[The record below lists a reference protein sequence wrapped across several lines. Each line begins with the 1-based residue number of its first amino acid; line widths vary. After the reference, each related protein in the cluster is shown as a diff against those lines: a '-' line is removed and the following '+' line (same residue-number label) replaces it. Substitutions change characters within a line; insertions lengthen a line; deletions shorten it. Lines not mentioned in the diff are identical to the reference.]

1 MRFEVQDTG
10 IGMSDAEMA
19 PLFQAFQQADS
30 STTRNYGGTGLGQAI
45 SKQLAEL
52 MGGEVGV
59 ASRPAHGSTFWF
71 TARLGLA
78 VGATLAVQDALP
90 PVDLS
95 LIKGAAVLLVED
107 NLFNQQVARELLE
120 HAGADVTLANNGQE
134 AITCLLKAPL
144 DCVLMDVQMPVMDG
158 FEATRQIR
166 ANPAWSAT
174 PVIGL
179 TANAGQAD
187 QARCFEAGMNDFVS
201 KPIEPDRL
209 LAVLAAV
216 LTTVLVRQPGQRPP
230 AVAARTVV
238 ARPLPAAAVSE
249 AATGDTRVID
259 LAVLANI
266 VGHQPE
272 KIRKIALMFVSS
284 LRDTLA
290 ELEAALAQ
298 ADMVAVAALGH
309 RAKSSARTV
318 GALGFAELCDA
329 LEQCKLAG
337 DNDKAC
343 AIAAQMRPLLARIA
357 EQIEQDLNQ
366 QRSAGAF
373 LNP

>member
-30 STTRNYGGTGLGQAI
+30 STTRNYGGTGLGLAI

-90 PVDLS
+90 PADLS

-134 AITCLLKAPL
+134 AITCLLKAPF

-216 LTTVLVRQPGQRPP
+216 LVQQPGQRPP
-230 AVAARTVV
+230 AVAASPAA
-238 ARPLPAAAVSE
+238 ARPLPAVAVSE
-249 AATGDTRVID
+249 AAAGADRVID

-272 KIRKIALMFVSS
+272 TIRKIALMFVSAMH
-284 LRDTLA
+284 DTLA

-318 GALGFAELCDA
+318 GAMGFAELCEA
-329 LEQCKLAG
+329 LEQCKAAA
-337 DNDKAC
+337 DDDQAC
-343 AIAAQMRPLLARIA
+343 AIVAQMQPLLVRLA
-357 EQIEQDLNQ
+357 EQIDQELN
-366 QRSAGAF
+366 A
-373 LNP
+373 